1 MSVGIPIFDHFI
13 ILEMEIQGRKGGD
26 VQRWSELREYVQYY
40 RRWLKIEREAQ
51 IRFHMEEI
59 RRLSGRER
67 ANRGRALLGLVGR
80 RAGRDPMGLYVVKY
94 SSTGGLP
101 PTEIKVGDVVLVSR
115 GNPTGKEVTGTVLQK
130 SKYVIV
136 VGFSD
141 VVPRYAFGRGIRLD
155 LFVNDL
161 PFQRMDEALQSLK
174 SHDTLREIVMGRA
187 VIRKDSFR
195 GGGQWSG
202 LNASQESAVLGAL
215 ATSPLFLVHGPPGT
229 GKTTTV
235 AAVIEAWCRSGGR
248 VLACADSNVAVDNL
262 AERFIR
268 KGLRVVRLGHPAKML
283 PALEEHSL
291 TYLMSRHSRYGE
303 LQALRERLDTLYAE
317 RNRWQAPTQRW
328 RRGLSDAQIL
338 QKAKSGRAFRGVQPE
353 VFRQMAQWLE
363 IQRMIE
369 PLQQQ
374 WQELERQIID
384 DIIRQAEVVC
394 ATNIGAGHDWL
405 EGQKFDLVVI
415 DEATQS
421 LEPACLIPMLKSKR
435 YVLAGDHRQLPP
447 TVLAREAWDHL
458 SRTLFERCME
468 LYGMDAARMLVIQY
482 RMHERLMDFPSK
494 AFYDGKLRAAPSV
507 AQRTLWDYA
516 RFRWPE
522 HPDAWIAALWDP
534 AAPIVWLD
542 TPPESEERRR
552 GQTSYYNSVEA
563 QWMHKAL
570 MAGLNLGIAAQD
582 IGMISPYEEQV
593 ALMRRL
599 CAHTDVE
606 IHTVDGFQGRE
617 KEVILLSLVRSNAR
631 REIGFLSDLR
641 RLNVAITRAKTKLI
655 VAGNAATLQSHP
667 TYRQWMIWIRQHG
680 KWISTAEA
688 ERLMTKGH

>member
-1 MSVGIPIFDHFI
+1 
-13 ILEMEIQGRKGGD
+13 MELQGQKGGD
-26 VQRWSELREYVQYY
+26 VQRWSEVREYVQYF

-51 IRFHMEEI
+51 IRFHLDEI
-59 RRLSGRER
+59 RRLSGQER
-67 ANRGRALLGLVGR
+67 ANRGRAILHLMGR
-80 RAGRDPMGLYVVKY
+80 RAGRDPLGLYLVKY
-94 SSTGGLP
+94 SGAGPLP

-130 SKYVIV
+130 SKFVIV

-161 PFQRMDEALQSLK
+161 PFQRMDEALQSLR
-174 SHDTLREIVMGRA
+174 SHDTLRQIVLGKARIHRSEASPVDHMSELN
-187 VIRKDSFR
+187 DS
-195 GGGQWSG
+195 Q
-202 LNASQESAVLGAL
+202 QSAVHGAL
-215 ATSPLFLVHGPPGT
+215 ATAPLYLIHGPPGT

-235 AAVIEAWCRSGGR
+235 AALIEAQCRNGQR

-262 AERFIR
+262 AERLILR
-268 KGLRVVRLGHPAKML
+268 GLRIVRLGHPAKML

-291 TYLMSRHSRYGE
+291 THLMTRHDRYGE
-303 LQALRERLDTLYAE
+303 LRALRERLDALYQE

-338 QKAKSGRAFRGVQPE
+338 EKAKSGRAFRGVRPE
-353 VFRQMAQWLE
+353 VFRQMAQWIE
-363 IQRMIE
+363 IQQTIE

-374 WQELERQIID
+374 WQELERHIIA

-405 EGQKFDLVVI
+405 DGQHFDVVVI

-447 TVLAREAWDHL
+447 TVLAREAWEHL

-468 LYGMDAARMLVIQY
+468 RYGDEASQMLTIQY
-482 RMHERLMDFPSK
+482 RMHERLMAFPSQ
-494 AFYDGKLRAAPSV
+494 AFYSGKLRAAPSV
-507 AQRTLWDYA
+507 AQRTLMDYPG
-516 RFRWPE
+516 FRWPDS
-522 HPDAWIAALWDP
+522 PSALMRALWDP
-534 AAPIVWLD
+534 EVPLVWLD
-542 TPPESEERRR
+542 TPPDSEKRRH
-552 GQTSYYNSVEA
+552 GQTSYYNAAEA
-563 QWMHKAL
+563 QWIYTAL
-570 MAGLNLGIAAQD
+570 MDGLQLGLAPRD
-582 IGMISPYEEQV
+582 IGVISPYEEQV
-593 ALMRRL
+593 ALLRRL

-617 KEVILLSLVRSNAR
+617 KEVILLSLVRSNLR
-631 REIGFLSDLR
+631 GEIGFLSDLR

-655 VAGNAATLQSHP
+655 VTGNAATLQSHP
-667 TYRQWMIWIRQHG
+667 TYRQWMAWIRQHG
-680 KWISTAEA
+680 KWITSTEV
-688 ERLMTKGH
+688 EQLMAKAD